1 MTVTPAALSHAEL
14 ADAFRAQAR
23 GCALTGSPIYSALL
37 DRAADD
43 VARGGLFADL
53 VSTYRGVPMLDA
65 LPLRVL
71 GAVHALVLG
80 GRAPGLAAFYPSTGG
95 HFEAEGAFRALC
107 EVCDAHRDELRD
119 AAATLRVQ
127 TNEVQRS
134 AVLVPG
140 FLRVAARTGLPLRI
154 REIGSSAGLNLF
166 FDRHRYEWG
175 PHRFGDAAAPLV
187 LAARWNGGDAFRSAF
202 FNALSMSFPVG
213 EQYFIDSVRN
223 GLKMLPEAARARFAD
238 EVQGFVGQ
246 EATHRRIHALFNAH
260 LARTGAP
267 NDIEQRALRR
277 LAANAHRDPR
287 VHVAATAATEHFTAV
302 FANWLMRHPEALEG
316 AEPRLRTLWMWHAA
330 AESEHRSTA
339 FDVYQ
344 AISGDHAWRIRLYRY
359 ITVTFLGDVM
369 RQTILNLRH
378 DGSLFKWSTWRSGWR
393 LTSS

>member
-1 MTVTPAALSHAEL
+1 VTVTPAALSHAEL

-23 GCALTGSPIYSALL
+23 GCSLTGSPIYAALL
-37 DRAADD
+37 DRAAED

-95 HFEAEGAFRALC
+95 HFEAEGAFQALC

-166 FDRHRYEWG
+166 FDRHRYELG
-175 PHRFGDAAAPLV
+175 PHRFGDAASALV
-187 LAARWNGGDAFRSAF
+187 LAARWNGAPPDLEATLRVASRRGCDVAPLDVRDPAHRLRLESFVWPEQLDRLARLRAALAVAMREPPEIDAEPAGAWLESQ
-202 FNALSMSFPVG
+202 LG
-213 EQYFIDSVRN
+213 EPAEGVATVLFHSVVWWYI
-223 GLKMLPEAARARFAD
+223 PEAERARITRAMESASARATRAAPLAWLRM
-238 EVQGFVGQ
+238 EGLRLE
-246 EATHRRIHALFNAH
+246 EAELRLRLWPDGEDAL
-260 LARTGAP
+260 LAR
-267 NDIEQRALRR
+267 
-277 LAANAHRDPR
+277 
-287 VHVAATAATEHFTAV
+287 VHWH
-302 FANWLMRHPEALEG
+302 G
-316 AEPRLRTLWMWHAA
+316 AEVRW
-330 AESEHRSTA
+330 
-339 FDVYQ
+339 
-344 AISGDHAWRIRLYRY
+344 
-359 ITVTFLGDVM
+359 LG
-369 RQTILNLRH
+369 
-378 DGSLFKWSTWRSGWR
+378 
-393 LTSS
+393 